1 MIWGCKEER
10 REKFLWCSGAVWT
23 VPHEREEEREK
34 RERKEH
40 TRTNM
45 TQKKYSIF
53 LLTNSIYSLSKLR
66 TNIQGFILVLVVLG
80 LLVWLVDYKPNK
92 RLTQMK

>member
-10 REKFLWCSGAVWT
+10 KEKFLWCSGAVWT
-23 VPHEREEEREK
+23 VPHEREEREK
-34 RERKEH
+34 RTHKDQH
-40 TRTNM
+40 DSKKN
-45 TQKKYSIF
+45 TQLF

-80 LLVWLVDYKPNK
+80 LLVWLVDYKHNK